1 LVTNKESKVA
11 KIIPFE
17 HIDINKLS
25 DDMFA
30 KIKAD
35 LMKNFRDAINKSDGN
50 IPLFQAKKEAIKE
63 VAKKYNLTFEKANE
77 IVIEIQ
83 LRQLDKDLNL

>member
-1 LVTNKESKVA
+1 VA

-17 HIDINKLS
+17 HIDMNKLS
-25 DDMFA
+25 DDMFG

>member
-1 LVTNKESKVA
+1 MA

-30 KIKAD
+30 EIKAD

-63 VAKKYNLTFEKANE
+63 VAKKYNLTFENANE

>member
-1 LVTNKESKVA
+1 MA

-35 LMKNFRDAINKSDGN
+35 MMKNFRDAINKSDGN
-50 IPLFQAKKEAIKE
+50 IPLFQVKKEAIKE
-63 VAKKYNLTFEKANE
+63 VAKRYNLTFEKANE